1 VNGIEVSGKTLDQV
15 TDMMVANSHNLI
27 ITVRPQNDTYNLKRT
42 GSTSTIPTKSPISSV
57 RQNNT
62 SNITNQ
68 SGSQINGAMSDDEEG
83 ELYRLNDTRVDSHL
97 QKTPSVLK
105 L

>member
-1 VNGIEVSGKTLDQV
+1 
-15 TDMMVANSHNLI
+15 MMVANSHNLI

-42 GSTSTIPTKSPISSV
+42 GSSSTIPTKSPISSIK
-57 RQNNT
+57 QNNT
-62 SNITNQ
+62 SQSTNQ
-68 SGSQINGAMSDDEEG
+68 SGSQINGGMSDDEDSD
-83 ELYRLNDTRVDSHL
+83 LYRSHNDSHL